1 MPIRLRH
8 DVRTIEGV
16 VTASGNSAGLDDPTF
31 RTFGSPRGVSMMA
44 VTGFWV
50 RIVDWDGGAPA
61 GVPQTLVAV
70 CDKAYTRSGSSLWV
84 TPNGVR
90 RPGSASLVRLDLRGC
105 PACASRSQR
114 SFDDLAVA
122 PRDRSKLVVTR
133 PYAPRGFACSTRQ
146 LIRRICQARQ
156 VVA

>member
-31 RTFGSPRGVSMMA
+31 RTFGSPRRVSMMA

-61 GVPQTLVAV
+61 GVPQTLVAF

-90 RPGSASLVRLDLRGC
+90 RPALRVWYAWIFAAVLLALLALSARLTTLRWRREIG
-105 PACASRSQR
+105 RS
-114 SFDDLAVA
+114 
-122 PRDRSKLVVTR
+122 
-133 PYAPRGFACSTRQ
+133 
-146 LIRRICQARQ
+146 
-156 VVA
+156 